1 MEVGIIGFLA
11 LIFILAV
18 VATVYASRVQKVGPN
33 EVLVI
38 SGRKTQD
45 PDTGQETSFRIVKGG
60 RAFIWPILERVDY
73 LSLELFTIEVS
84 IDNVYTVQG
93 VPIAVEGVAQIKIA
107 SDSVSIRTAA
117 ERFLSKSEAEII
129 AVAHETLAGHLRA
142 IVGALTVEEVYRE
155 RDKFA
160 QSVQDVSATDLAN
173 MGLGIDSFVVKDI
186 RDGEGYLEAL
196 GRPQIAAVK
205 RDAVVAEQIAAIRE
219 QEAKRDYGIKEADY
233 AAEVNQQKADSDLAY
248 ELQQNI
254 TMQKVREQ
262 EVQVEVVAKRKSI
275 ELQEQEALRKE
286 RELEGTVRKPAEAE
300 QFRIETLANARR
312 FQIEAEAQGNA
323 SAVRL
328 RGEAEADAIR
338 AQGLAEADVIKQQGL
353 AEAEAMRNKAEAWQM
368 YNQAA
373 IINQL
378 IDALPAI
385 ASAIAEPL
393 SKTERIAIIS
403 TGGDGNGQGAGA
415 SRLTADIANI
425 VTQIPETVS
434 ALTGIDLLSTIKDL
448 PGIKEFE
455 DATPDEDE
463 GEEA

>member
-1 MEVGIIGFLA
+1 MAAGIIGI
-11 LIFILAV
+11 LILFFILAV
-18 VATVYASRVQKVGPN
+18 VLMFYASRVQKVGPN

-38 SGRKTQD
+38 SGRETID
-45 PDTGQETSFRIVKGG
+45 PETGQKASFRIVKGG
-60 RAFIWPILERVDY
+60 RAFIVPILERVDY
-73 LSLELFTIEVS
+73 LSLELFTIEVA
-84 IDNVYTVQG
+84 IENVYTIQG
-93 VPIAVEGVAQIKIA
+93 VPISAEGVAQIKIA

-117 ERFLSKSEAEII
+117 ERFLSKSETEII

-142 IVGALTVEEVYRE
+142 IVGTLTVEEIYRE

-173 MGLGIDSFVVKDI
+173 MGLGIDSFVIKDI
-186 RDGEGYLEAL
+186 RDNEGYLEAL
-196 GRPQIAAVK
+196 GRPQIAERK
-205 RDAVVAEQIAAIRE
+205 RDAVIAEQQAAIKEE
-219 QEAKRDYGIKEADY
+219 QARRDLGINKADFD
-233 AAEVNQQKADSDLAY
+233 AQVNKQKADADLAY
-248 ELQQNI
+248 DLQKH
-254 TMQKVREQ
+254 TTLQKVREQ
-262 EVQVEVVAKRKSI
+262 EVQVEVVGKRKSI
-275 ELQEQEALRKE
+275 EVQEQEALRKE
-286 RELEGTVRKPAEAE
+286 RELEATVRKPAEAE

-323 SAVRL
+323 AAVRL

-338 AQGLAEADVIKQQGL
+338 AQGLAEAEVIRQQGL
-353 AEAEAMRNKAEAWQM
+353 AEADAMRQKAEAWQM

-385 ASAIAEPL
+385 AAAIAEPL

-403 TGGDGNGQGAGA
+403 TGGDGNGKAGAGA

-448 PGIKEFE
+448 PGIMSE
-455 DATPDEDE
+455 EDE
-463 GEEA
+463 EKPDKKA